1 MENLLPHSLASHMTA
16 PDTSPWKNMF
26 SSNKSQLLDYDEY
39 RLKITNL
46 GEKTS
51 ITFMNNESEPFDAKM
66 VTQLFKPFEQV
77 MTEDGLDI

>member
-1 MENLLPHSLASHMTA
+1 
-16 PDTSPWKNMF
+16 MF

-46 GEKTS
+46 GQKTS